1 MDEAQLIGYAVL
13 AIISLGGF
21 LLVVSR
27 FTQPVQELMIAIQE
41 LRAFIATLREDA
53 AKKDRRLDSLD
64 SDVDELK
71 DRVGRIETKM
81 RIYHKDG

>member
-21 LLVVSR
+21 LLVVQR
-27 FTQPVQELMIAIQE
+27 FTQPINDLMIAIQE

-64 SDVDELK
+64 ADVDDLQ

-81 RIYHKDG
+81 QLYHKDG